1 MATQHDYPAID
12 AAATAPGAPA
22 SVTVAISEVIADV
35 REGLLA
41 MAVGA
46 GLQVMAAMMSED
58 VTVACGLKGK
68 HDAKP
73 GCDRSWR
80 RGRQRH
86 PRRPAGA
93 DGPPRM
99 RATDGSGELPI
110 PSYEVFSGTEVLG
123 RLSME
128 KMLAGIRTGG
138 GAAPSSAGTGP
149 GRSAMIR
156 RRSPKVLAFNAADSR
171 SSTSPGVI
179 RRRSGRATGRVT
191 RSRSASETRMLSSVS
206 CPRFL
211 G

>member
-1 MATQHDYPAID
+1 
-12 AAATAPGAPA
+12 
-22 SVTVAISEVIADV
+22 
-35 REGLLA
+35 
-41 MAVGA
+41 
-46 GLQVMAAMMSED
+46 MMSED

-73 GCDRSWR
+73 GCDRSWQ
-80 RGRQRH
+80 RGGQRH
-86 PRRPAGA
+86 SRRPAGA
-93 DGPPRM
+93 DRPPRM
-99 RATDGSGELPI
+99 RATDGSDGLPI
-110 PSYEVFSGTEVLG
+110 PSYEVYSGTEVLG

-128 KMLAGIRTGG
+128 KMLAGIRSGG

-149 GRSAMIR
+149 R
-156 RRSPKVLAFNAADSR
+156 RPRSPKILAFSAEDGR

-179 RRRSGRATGRVT
+179 RRRSGRAAGRVM

>member
-1 MATQHDYPAID
+1 
-12 AAATAPGAPA
+12 
-22 SVTVAISEVIADV
+22 
-35 REGLLA
+35 
-41 MAVGA
+41 
-46 GLQVMAAMMSED
+46 MAAMMSED

-73 GCDRSWR
+73 GCDRSWQ

-93 DGPPRM
+93 DRPPRM

-128 KMLAGIRTGG
+128 KMLAGIRSGG

-156 RRSPKVLAFNAADSR
+156 RRSPEGL
-171 SSTSPGVI
+171 GVQ
-179 RRRSGRATGRVT
+179 RRRQSLIHFARG
-191 RSRSASETRMLSSVS
+191 
-206 CPRFL
+206 
-211 G
+211 